1 MSIKNIDL
9 LAALA
14 NAANAANAANGS
26 GRTDY
31 TADTLP
37 SALPE
42 PEDYGQTFDEY
53 DYEARYGHFPPHK
66 W

>member
-1 MSIKNIDL
+1 MNIENIDL

-14 NAANAANAANGS
+14 NAANAAKGS

-42 PEDYGQTFDEY
+42 PEWDGQTYDEH
-53 DYEARYGHFPPHK
+53 DYEARYGRLPSHK